1 MAAQHEGR
9 PFVPLRPMCEVLGID
24 VDGQRRKLDQ
34 AEWARTELISARD
47 SAGRVQRA
55 IALDADHVP
64 MWLATIQISRV
75 NESARDLLVSYQREA
90 AAALRDYFYRG
101 VAVQS
106 SPVSQLD
113 ILRGAIDAIEE
124 VQRTAEEAKQIA
136 TNVDDRLAA
145 IEGRH
150 EWYSALGY
158 ARSVDHS
165 NTSSSF
171 LNSVGRQAA
180 AIARHHGIE
189 PVKVQHQLFG
199 TVNSFPAWVW
209 EQAFEGR
216 AA

>member
-9 PFVPLRPMCEVLGID
+9 PFVPLRPMCEALGID

-75 NESARDLLVSYQREA
+75 SESARDLLVSYQREA
-90 AAALRDYFYRG
+90 AGALRDYFYRG
-101 VAVQS
+101 VAVQAT
-106 SPVSQLD
+106 PTSQLD
-113 ILRGAIDAIEE
+113 VLRGAIDAIEA
-124 VQRTAEEAKQIA
+124 VQRTADEAKELA
-136 TNVDDRLAA
+136 TSVDDRLSA

-158 ARSVDHS
+158 ARSVNHP
-165 NTSSSF
+165 NTSTTF

-180 AIARHHGIE
+180 AIARHNGIE
-189 PVKVQHQLFG
+189 PAKVPHQLFG
-199 TVNSFPAWVW
+199 KVNSFPAWVW
-209 EQAFEGR
+209 ELAFEGR